1 MKRKAKTVEL
11 LPPLYTGSSTPKF
24 DAQKCLK
31 LLGFENRRTCP
42 SNLGKGSFRR
52 PSSTPR
58 NALKL
63 PGLKPVELPRRTWA
77 PIGKGK
83 FDAQVR
89 RFWLTTIRGRVRS
102 IAAATIQAPR
112 PPALTTGGRDLPQ
125 RIGAHRETP

>member
-31 LLGFENRRTCP
+31 LLWFENRRTCP
-42 SNLGKGSFRR
+42 SNLGKGS
-52 PSSTPR
+52 STPKFD
-58 NALKL
+58 ALKC
-63 PGLKPVELPRRTWA
+63 LKLLGFKTVELTRRTWA

-89 RFWLTTIRGRVRS
+89 RFWLTTIRVRVRS
-102 IAAATIQAPR
+102 TAAATIQAPR

-125 RIGAHRETP
+125 RIGAPREAP